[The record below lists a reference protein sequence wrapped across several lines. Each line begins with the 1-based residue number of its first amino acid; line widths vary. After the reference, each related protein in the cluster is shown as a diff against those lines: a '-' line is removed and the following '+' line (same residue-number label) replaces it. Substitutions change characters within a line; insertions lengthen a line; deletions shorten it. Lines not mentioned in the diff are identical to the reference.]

1 MKVEATDADM
11 GINAVL
17 VYRIEKGGFDD
28 FTMDNQTGEMRVAT
42 KLDYDL
48 RNSYNIHVIAVDG
61 GEDALEILCS
71 VGHLKFIHRW
81 SLLFLLIT
89 CQSAEQSTLESNK
102 DTFIHTHPH
111 S

>member
-61 GEDALEILCS
+61 GEDALDILCS
-71 VGHLKFIHRW
+71 VGHFKFIIRLSHRW
-81 SLLFLLIT
+81 SLLF
-89 CQSAEQSTLESNK
+89 
-102 DTFIHTHPH
+102 
-111 S
+111 